1 MIGQDIFDRN
11 LVPADTDY
19 RIYRDYLNIS
29 GLDFAFIRNGFTY
42 HTPDDDIQHVES
54 GQIQHMGDNILAVT
68 ESILQKDL
76 SDVADRQGGVYFDF
90 FGLRMVVVSK
100 STLFITWNTIL
111 AGAITLVIYKNLGVI
126 RGLLRL
132 LTLLLLCLF
141 SAAFLPLLVTITRSA
156 LFWYSVFPLVLV
168 LYALPVC
175 FTAFLITP
183 FLDMLFHPR
192 APPSLLLRQHLLASC
207 FLSILCGAVMAFY
220 RIGASF
226 LPLCVALS
234 SGTTLF
240 FLSMAASVGWKM
252 EESGLGILLLL
263 TINCLLPF
271 AVFGYIIVPLDAV
284 AGPLVGKMSD
294 TPPLF
299 IELACGLLAY
309 LHCLPALLSL
319 SPFFSLLSRRERRP
333 LLSLIVHLVRLL
345 GIALLLTAG
354 LVSLCRIV
362 PGMKSKAARLV
373 FNPRAPRKVILMEH
387 AQENATFLCVS
398 ATDPFGMED
407 LETWLQTVQP
417 GEAVKPLQSNNW
429 TAILPISTILTG
441 LSVPTAFP
449 NRHYSTVSAQFLSCE
464 STESCV
470 SCMNPT

>member
-1 MIGQDIFDRN
+1 
-11 LVPADTDY
+11 
-19 RIYRDYLNIS
+19 
-29 GLDFAFIRNGFTY
+29 
-42 HTPDDDIQHVES
+42 
-54 GQIQHMGDNILAVT
+54 MGDNILAVT

-100 STLFITWNTIL
+100 STLFIAWNTIL

-156 LFWYSVFPLVLV
+156 LFWYSIFPLVLV

-220 RIGASF
+220 RIGSSF

-240 FLSMAASVGWKM
+240 FLSMAASIGWKM
-252 EESGLGILLLL
+252 EESGLGILLLQ

>member
-19 RIYRDYLNIS
+19 RIYRDYLNVS

-42 HTPDDDIQHVES
+42 HTPDDNIQHVES

-100 STLFITWNTIL
+100 STLFIAWNTIL

-141 SAAFLPLLVTITRSA
+141 SAAFLPLLVTTTRSA

-192 APPSLLLRQHLLASC
+192 APPSLLLRQHLLSSC
-207 FLSILCGAVMAFY
+207 FLSILCSAMMAFY

-226 LPLCVALS
+226 LPFCVALS

-240 FLSMAASVGWKM
+240 FLSMAASIGWKM

-271 AVFGYIIVPLDAV
+271 AS
-284 AGPLVGKMSD
+284 SD
-294 TPPLF
+294 TSLF
-299 IELACGLLAY
+299 PWMPWRDHLLARCRT
-309 LHCLPALLSL
+309 LRHSSSNSLVDCWRTCTVSPPCSLFPLS
-319 SPFFSLLSRRERRP
+319 SVFFHEGNDGPFFPSS
-333 LLSLIVHLVRLL
+333 SI
-345 GIALLLTAG
+345 
-354 LVSLCRIV
+354 
-362 PGMKSKAARLV
+362 
-373 FNPRAPRKVILMEH
+373 
-387 AQENATFLCVS
+387 
-398 ATDPFGMED
+398 
-407 LETWLQTVQP
+407 
-417 GEAVKPLQSNNW
+417 
-429 TAILPISTILTG
+429 
-441 LSVPTAFP
+441 LSVSSELLF
-449 NRHYSTVSAQFLSCE
+449 F
-464 STESCV
+464 
-470 SCMNPT
+470 